1 MIETRLLR
9 QFVAVAEELH
19 FHRAAERLHMAQP
32 PLSQAIARLEQ
43 RMGFILF
50 QRHSRGVRLTPAGTQ
65 LLDTARA
72 TLQGVEL
79 GVQQAR
85 RIAQG
90 QAGALRIG
98 SLALAGY
105 PQLLDGLKRFRQQWP
120 DVELSLQQ
128 ASSALLARMLL
139 DERLDLAVLRDVPEL
154 DERLQRHLCHEEALL
169 LALPGDHP
177 RADASSVALADF
189 ADEPFVFTPR
199 SLGSRY
205 HQHLLEL
212 CLDAGFSPRIVQE
225 AAQLQTVASLVACG
239 FGVAL
244 LPESAALANAQPGV
258 CFRPLRDVAAP
269 LPLYLAWRAGDGSLA
284 RQRLLELLTS

>member
-43 RMGFILF
+43 RLGFTLF
-50 QRHSRGVRLTPAGTQ
+50 QRHSRGVKLTPAGKQ
-65 LLDTARA
+65 LLDSART
-72 TLQGVEL
+72 TLQGLEQ

-98 SLALAGY
+98 SLALAGH
-105 PQLLDGLKRFRQQWP
+105 PELLDGLKRLRQQWP

-128 ASSALLARMLL
+128 ASSAQLARMLL
-139 DERLDLAVLRDVPEL
+139 DERLDLAVMRDVPEL
-154 DERLQRHLCHEEALL
+154 DERLQRTLWHEEALL
-169 LALPGDHP
+169 LALPADHP
-177 RADASSVALADF
+177 LANSPCVMLADF
-189 ADEPFVFTPR
+189 AEEPFVFTPR

-205 HQHLLEL
+205 HQHLLDL
-212 CLDAGFSPRIVQE
+212 CQVAGFSPRIVQE

-244 LPESAALANAQPGV
+244 LPESAARANAQPGV

-284 RQRLLELLTS
+284 RQRLLELLTG

>member
-43 RMGFILF
+43 RLGFALF
-50 QRHSRGVRLTPAGTQ
+50 VRHSRGVRLTPAGSH

-72 TLQGVEL
+72 TLHALEQ

-85 RIAQG
+85 GIAKG
-90 QAGALRIG
+90 QTGELRIG
-98 SLALAGY
+98 SLALAGH
-105 PQLLDGLKRFRQQWP
+105 PELLASLKRFRQQWP
-120 DVELSLQQ
+120 QVQLTLQQ
-128 ASSALLARMLL
+128 ASSAQLARALL

-154 DERLQRHLCHEEALL
+154 DERLHWRLWHEEALL
-169 LALPGDHP
+169 LALPADHP
-177 RADASSVALADF
+177 RAGEPSVALAGF
-189 ADEPFVFTPR
+189 AEEPFVFTPR

-212 CLDAGFSPRIVQE
+212 CQAAGFSPRIVQE

-244 LPESAALANAQPGV
+244 LPASAAHANRQPDV
-258 CFRPLRDVAAP
+258 CFVPLDDVSAP

-284 RQRLLELLTS
+284 RQRMLELLTG